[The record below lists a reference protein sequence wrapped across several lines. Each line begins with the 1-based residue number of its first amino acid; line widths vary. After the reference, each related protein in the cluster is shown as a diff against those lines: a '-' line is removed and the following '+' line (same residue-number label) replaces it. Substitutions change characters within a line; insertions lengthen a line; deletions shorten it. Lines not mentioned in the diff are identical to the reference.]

1 MGCGCT
7 KSDTVVPTNST
18 RPKRRMFGKREYRVL
33 MIGLDVAGKTTVLY
47 QLKMGQTVTTIPT
60 MGFNVEMIEHKKNS
74 FTMWDVGGQ
83 AKIRPLWRHYFTGN
97 HALIFVVDSTD
108 RDRMDEARA
117 EIRRVLSHEDLRD
130 CVLLVLANKQ
140 DLPSALSVEEV
151 CNRMELDSVSDRKW
165 FIQGTVATTGEGLN
179 EGLEWLCKTLQ
190 QS

>member
-7 KSDTVVPTNST
+7 KSDSVVPTNST

-60 MGFNVEMIEHKKNS
+60 VGFNVEMIEHKKNS

-83 AKIRPLWRHYFTGN
+83 SKIRPLWRHYFTGN

-117 EIRRVLSHEDLRD
+117 EIKRVLSQEDLRD

-190 QS
+190 QG